1 MLDCRIFKY
10 VDKAISKNKEVKRVI
25 IDDKVF
31 LIIEK
36 HCGFLLSNCD
46 LFSYIKI
53 AVLSEKTISEIL
65 NKNDKNKV
73 INISTKF
80 EDRYIGNV
88 RKLILNN
95 GQNVYVRNKYYKK
108 FKKYKLYGGDKATSA
123 IKAYDD
129 NDNLVGFFMPFY
141 PDYFEKRY
149 GATD

>member
-129 NDNLVGFFMPFY
+129 YDNLVGFFYAIPPRLFR
-141 PDYFEKRY
+141 EKIW
-149 GATD
+149 